1 MNFESLEQAAYTNV
15 MEHPQEGK
23 MAALPFILRFY
34 GNELKK
40 LLKPKVQTVLSFFFF
55 SFWFFET
62 GFFCCFVFCFLYS
75 PGHPG
80 THSVDKAGL
89 EFRNPPA
96 SASLVLG
103 LKAAPPLPGTVL
115 SFMPKGSLCTRLE
128 GWGLQMGR
136 KWRDG
141 L

>member
-1 MNFESLEQAAYTNV
+1 MNHWSKQPTPNV

-40 LLKPKVQTVLSFFFF
+40 TLETESTNCVVFFF
-55 SFWFFET
+55 SHF
-62 GFFCCFVFCFLYS
+62 GFLRQVFSVVLFFCFLYS

-89 EFRNPPA
+89 ELRIPPA

-103 LKAAPPLPGTVL
+103 LKA
-115 SFMPKGSLCTRLE
+115 
-128 GWGLQMGR
+128 
-136 KWRDG
+136 
-141 L
+141 

>member
-1 MNFESLEQAAYTNV
+1 MNHWSKQPTPNV

-40 LLKPKVQTVLSFFFF
+40 TLETESTNCVVFFF
-55 SFWFFET
+55 SHF
-62 GFFCCFVFCFLYS
+62 GFLRQVFSVVLFFCFLYS

-89 EFRNPPA
+89 ELRNLSA
-96 SASLVLG
+96 SASQVHG
-103 LKAAPPLPGTVL
+103 PKACATTSNYSHGFYLCICYPVAKRLYGT
-115 SFMPKGSLCTRLE
+115 
-128 GWGLQMGR
+128 LQ
-136 KWRDG
+136 KYIKKTVE
-141 L
+141 

>member
-1 MNFESLEQAAYTNV
+1 
-15 MEHPQEGK
+15 

-40 LLKPKVQTVLSFFFF
+40 TLETESTNCVVFFF
-55 SFWFFET
+55 SHF
-62 GFFCCFVFCFLYS
+62 GFLRQVFSVVLFFCFLYS

-136 KWRDG
+136 K
-141 L
+141 

>member
-1 MNFESLEQAAYTNV
+1 MNHWSKQPTPNV

-40 LLKPKVQTVLSFFFF
+40 TLETESTNCVVFFF
-55 SFWFFET
+55 SHF
-62 GFFCCFVFCFLYS
+62 GFLRQVFSVVLFFCFLYS

-136 KWRDG
+136 K
-141 L
+141 